1 MQKHINKY
9 YEKSLINIL
18 EDSKL
23 DPFVLATEIV
33 EKIGKSKQPYMI
45 YENGEEI
52 SVALREHINI
62 EVYKDR
68 IILFENNKLKEY
80 EVKNLSEDIK
90 RIFNKIDFVDWR
102 MYGIADFNYARNT
115 FLNNLNSEEVL
126 LKLFIPQ
133 IDIRI
138 SKKSIRV
145 RSINKID
152 ELLFQIKEIISK
164 IEDFDINVDSRTLSS
179 KNVEKT
185 KDKDSVYYK
194 DIVAKGIEEINNEKY
209 DKVILSRKIKL
220 DKRISMKNSYL
231 TGRKFNTPARS
242 YCLKI
247 GEFEVIGFSPETV
260 VEVNSEKEVYTFP
273 LAGTRALTNDPKKNK
288 KLRNELV
295 KDPKEIAEH
304 AVSVKLA
311 FEELERVCLE
321 ESISVIK
328 FMEVLERGSVQHLAS
343 RLKGTLKDD
352 FNEWHAFTSL
362 FPAVTASGI
371 PKKECI
377 DAIDRLE
384 KDERGLYSGGVL
396 TYDQDGTMD
405 VALAL
410 RSAFQTE
417 KETWIQVGAGIVKLS
432 KVERELE
439 ETKEKVGSIL
449 DKLEYIEE

>member
-1 MQKHINKY
+1 MVY
-9 YEKSLINIL
+9 
-18 EDSKL
+18 
-23 DPFVLATEIV
+23 
-33 EKIGKSKQPYMI
+33 
-45 YENGEEI
+45 
-52 SVALREHINI
+52 SVALNGLK
-62 EVYKDR
+62 VCTNG
-68 IILFENNKLKEY
+68 LFQWQY
-80 EVKNLSEDIK
+80 SEDIK
-90 RIFNKIDFVDWR
+90 RVFNKINFVDWR
-102 MYGIADFNYARNT
+102 MYGIADFNYAKNT
-115 FLNNLNSEEVL
+115 FLNNLNSKEIL

-152 ELLFQIKEIISK
+152 EFLIQIKEITSK
-164 IEDFDINVDSRTLSS
+164 IEDSVLNVGNMTLSS
-179 KNVEKT
+179 KNVEEI

-194 DIVAKGIEEINNEKY
+194 DIVTEGIEEINNEKY

-220 DKRISMKNSYL
+220 DKRISIQNSYL

-247 GEFEVIGFSPETV
+247 GELEVVGFSPETV
-260 VEVNSEKEVYTFP
+260 VEVNSGKEVYTFP
-273 LAGTRALTNDPKKNK
+273 LAGTRALTNDPEKNK
-288 KLRNELV
+288 KLKNELL

-321 ESISVIK
+321 ESISVIN

-343 RLKGTLKDD
+343 RLKGTLKDG
-352 FNEWHAFTSL
+352 FNEWHAFTAL

-371 PKKECI
+371 PKRECI

-410 RSAFQTE
+410 RTAFQTE
-417 KETWIQVGAGIVKLS
+417 KETWIRVGAGIVKLS
-432 KVERELE
+432 KAERELE
-439 ETKEKVGSIL
+439 ETKEKAGSIL